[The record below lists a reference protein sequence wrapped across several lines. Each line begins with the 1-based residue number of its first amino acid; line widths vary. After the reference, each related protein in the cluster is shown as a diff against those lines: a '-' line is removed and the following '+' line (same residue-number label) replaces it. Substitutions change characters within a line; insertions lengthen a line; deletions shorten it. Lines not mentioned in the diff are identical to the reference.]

1 MISIKFTNVFKQ
13 TLMAVLMIIA
23 TSGTLMAQSYKVTGT
38 VKDTKTGE
46 PIPFVNVALCRTTD
60 TLFMRG
66 ATTDF
71 DEGRF
76 EIEDVQAREYLLFV
90 SYVGYQRI
98 YRPVTI
104 TGNTDLGTISLAPS
118 ALGGNLAEVHITTD
132 RPIFSMDGEKNIY
145 NTSDDPGVQTGT
157 ASDALQNAPGIEID
171 ADGNITLRGTQSV
184 DVWINDRPSHM
195 DGEALKQYI
204 KMLPANS
211 IERIEV
217 ISNPSARYGGGT
229 PVVNIITTQKI
240 QRNEFVSIGLNGS
253 SRPDQNI
260 WLSEAKPWVSY
271 VFANEKLNFNIY
283 ANFGYNKRES
293 EYHGQNTSFVD
304 HNGKLDTVR
313 YTNYT
318 STEENE
324 GIESYIGGH
333 LSYTFD
339 KRNSLGS
346 WYGCYPSWRNQS
358 EWGRSE
364 RYDYVYDNDGN
375 LLSIIDNTYEGTED
389 KPMRNKPNGGGYFGG
404 WYEHKFDDSTGHKI
418 NLSMNGNGYWTR
430 EYNHHERHYTIFPT
444 NDIVRNVDS
453 YSRWTNMSMSA
464 DYTLPFGGQ
473 DTLTRRFFNELDL
486 GLSFDNGG
494 SRNWNYSTW
503 ESMGYLA
510 GKTDSIDNDSWNRHH
525 DISLYGT
532 YQRRFGNFTA
542 KLGLREE
549 IAMQSIDYYLTPEHS
564 LDSTFFTLTPSLH
577 LSYSTKTMH
586 NFSFS
591 YTRRVNQPGV
601 SSLTIH
607 KTYDLD
613 NYGNWGNPELRPEYS
628 QKIELQWD
636 KYFVKF
642 GSIGAQLYYSSSTDK
657 ESSLTNVTWSDYYG
671 AVVRYTQPMNIG
683 NSYTAGLDINTT
695 YRPTA
700 FLNVR
705 FSGSLIYDNEDFT
718 FNGQH
723 YTNDHPW
730 SYRFRL
736 NAWAKLWKNYQFF
749 VNAHYGSP
757 TKSIFT
763 TNSAHKGVDVGVNA
777 DFFDRKMTVN
787 LNIHDI
793 FNISSWDSSNDNPF
807 YSSTGSWKPM
817 SRYIT
822 LGLTVRFGKMEL
834 EGMAQQSGG
843 ESMSTPSQ
851 L

>member
-1 MISIKFTNVFKQ
+1 
-13 TLMAVLMIIA
+13 MIIA

-271 VFANEKLNFNIY
+271 VFANEKFNFNIY
-283 ANFGYNKRES
+283 ANFGYNNRES
-293 EYHGQNTSFVD
+293 EYTGSQVMLAPNRDTSRV
-304 HNGKLDTVR
+304 
-313 YTNYT
+313 TNYLSQSHT
-318 STEENE
+318 KN
-324 GIESYIGGH
+324 IDSYIGGN
-333 LSYTFD
+333 LSYTISEND
-339 KRNSLGS
+339 NMGA
-346 WYGCYPSWRNQS
+346 WYGAYPSWGNDHQF
-358 EWGRSE
+358 GRSE
-364 RYDYVYDNDGN
+364 RFEYLEVPGT
-375 LLSIIDNTYEGTED
+375 IIDHTYEGTED
-389 KPMRNKPNGGGYFGG
+389 TPMQFLPKGGGYFGG
-404 WYEHKFDDSTGHKI
+404 WYQHTFDRETGRKLNI
-418 NLSMNGNGYWTR
+418 NLNGSGWASTNKT
-430 EYNHHERHYTIFPT
+430 HHERHYTSLIGQ
-444 NDIVRNVDS
+444 DIVRDVDNHYGNFS
-453 YSRWTNMSMSA
+453 GSLGT
-464 DYTLPFGGQ
+464 DYVHPFGKM
-473 DTLTRRFFNELDL
+473 DTLMHRMNNELDL
-486 GLSFDNGG
+486 GFDYSHSTTNQY
-494 SRNWNYSTW
+494 SLSTW
-503 ESMGYLA
+503 DQAGFLL
-510 GKTDSIDNDSWNRHH
+510 GKTDSVDENQHRRSDN
-525 DISLYGT
+525 ISGYVT
-532 YQRRFGNFTA
+532 YQHRFGNLTA
-542 KLGLREE
+542 KAGLRGN
-549 IAMQSIDYYLTPEHS
+549 INNASIDYYNRPIYSMDT
-564 LDSTFFTLTPSLH
+564 TFFSLTPSLH
-577 LSYSTKTMH
+577 LSYSTKSMH
-586 NFSFS
+586 NISFS
-591 YTRRVNQPGV
+591 YTRRVDQPGI
-601 SSLTIH
+601 SEITLYRA
-607 KTYDLD
+607 YDLD
-613 NYGNWGNPELRPEYS
+613 NFGNCGNPDLRPSYD
-628 QKIELQWD
+628 QNIELQWD
-636 KYFVKF
+636 KYFMKF
-642 GSIGAQLYYSSSTDK
+642 GSIGAQLYYSKITDANSTLAD
-657 ESSLTNVTWSDYYG
+657 VTYSDFYG
-671 AVVRYTQPMNIG
+671 HVVNYSMPMNIG
-683 NSYTAGLDINTT
+683 NSWNTGLDIRVT
-695 YRPTA
+695 YRPTS
-700 FLNVR
+700 FINIR
-705 FSGSLIYDNEDFT
+705 FNGSILYNNEDFT
-718 FNGQH
+718 FRGEQH
-723 YTNDHPW
+723 TNSDW
-730 SYRFRL
+730 SYRFRI

-763 TNSAHKGVDVGVNA
+763 ITDSRKGVDVGVNA

-793 FNISSWDSSNDNPF
+793 FNINAWNSQNVNPY
-807 YSSTGSWKPM
+807 YSSTSNWKPM

-822 LGLTVRFGKMEL
+822 LGITMRFGKMEL
-834 EGMAQQSGG
+834 EGMAQQSSG
-843 ESMSTPSQ
+843 ESISAPSQ
-851 L
+851 P